1 MAVSISLLI
10 IGMLSIQFGAT
21 MAKQMFGI
29 VHPAAITMIRTS
41 FAALFLLAV
50 MRPWRVP
57 MQAGAWPKVIF
68 YGATLGVMNL
78 LFYLSLKRIP
88 LGIAV
93 ALEFTGPL
101 GVALLGS
108 RRALDLVWVF
118 LAAIGIYL
126 ILPVS
131 SLSGY
136 LDPLGI
142 ALALAAGF
150 CWGLYIIFGKGISE
164 VATTAQAAT
173 YGMIF
178 AALAVLPFGLYE
190 MNVEVMT
197 SGEFWWRAVLVAVLS
212 SAIPYSLEMM
222 VLKRMD
228 SKTFGTLMS
237 IEPALAAGM
246 GLVFLQ
252 ETLSPLQIL
261 AMLAIITACLGAT
274 LTAPTK
280 IINLDAVG

>member
-1 MAVSISLLI
+1 
-10 IGMLSIQFGAT
+10 
-21 MAKQMFGI
+21 MAKQMFGV

-41 FAALFLLAV
+41 FAAFFLLAV
-50 MRPWRVP
+50 LRPWREP
-57 MQAGAWPKVIF
+57 MQAGAWPKVLF
-68 YGATLGVMNL
+68 YGATLGIMNL

-101 GVALLGS
+101 GVALIGS
-108 RRALDLVWVF
+108 RRALDILWVI

-131 SLSGY
+131 SLSGD
-136 LDPLGI
+136 LDPIGI

-150 CWGLYIIFGKGISE
+150 CWGLYIIFGKRISE

-190 MNVEVMT
+190 MDTEVMA
-197 SGEFWWRAVLVAVLS
+197 SGAFWWRAVLVAVLS
-212 SAIPYSLEMM
+212 SAIPYSLEMI

-246 GLVFLQ
+246 GLIFLQ
-252 ETLSPLQIL
+252 ELLSPLQIV
-261 AMLAIITACLGAT
+261 AMLAIVSACLGAT

-280 IINLDAVG
+280 IVKLDGVG